1 MQLLGFILIVLFFI
15 IAFIFLGSAIVL
27 SNIITREEYDNYV
40 REEENQQK

>member
-1 MQLLGFILIVLFFI
+1 MQLLGFILIVLFLI